1 MGLRIVYGRAG
12 SGKTGFCLNDIR
24 CSLDSAETHPL
35 VLIVPEQFSLQ
46 AEKNL
51 ARTAGSAGLF
61 RAEVLSFRRLAFR
74 VFSEVGGISKHH
86 LNAAGKSM
94 LLFRI
99 MNMLGG
105 RLRIFSGAALRRG
118 FTETLSNAITEFKRY
133 DITPEE
139 LEKAAARIE
148 EGLPLKDKLSDLAQ
162 VYGEFEKLLHRN
174 YMDADDDLVELYK
187 KLDQST
193 QFDGAEI
200 WIDEF
205 SGFTPQEYKVIG
217 KLLKKAKRVT
227 ISLCTDCLSNEAGDC
242 APMIFAP
249 VRNTAVKLLRIAAA
263 EGVEVEKPAAVIGIM
278 SAGVM
283 PAGMAS
289 SGITS
294 IGVMST
300 DMPSEIIFARSGQ
313 STAEPVTGNV
323 AGLSSATRIP
333 PRFIASKELAHLER
347 NFYKYPYAKFPGKSG
362 DVTLSSSA
370 NMYSEVED
378 TARDVIRLCREQGY
392 RYRDIAVAMR
402 NPESYRSVVKS
413 TFTRYGIPY
422 FFDGK
427 RDIDGHPLVVFI
439 LSALEIFTD
448 SWSYEAVF
456 RYARTGLTGVAREEL
471 DLLENYVLANGIRGN
486 VWIRQNDWDYP
497 VGQSSRGVASDP
509 DPKELEGLM
518 RINTARRQLT
528 APLEAFRARTKG
540 GAKAVEFCTSLYEL
554 LCRTGANKMIEE
566 LSVQFAAEGMLD
578 KADEYR
584 QVWNIAMDVF
594 SQIVEVLDTE
604 EMGTE
609 RFAEILAAGFA
620 GHKIGLI
627 PPSLDQVLVG
637 SIERSRSHDIK
648 ALYIL
653 GANEGVLPG
662 TKADDGLIND
672 IDRESLG
679 KLGLE
684 LAGNTVS
691 KCMEERFMVYMAL
704 ATPSRYLWLSYPAAD
719 RDGRALRPSRII
731 SDVRRI
737 LPGVREQGA
746 IAGSDAVSLPQP
758 SAPEPVFDELAARLR
773 MRFDGETIH
782 EGWKDIYRWY
792 SRNKDWK
799 EKSAIII
806 SGLGYTNQVRRL
818 SRERAGS
825 LYGRPIFTSVSR
837 MEAYSSCPFSYYVK
851 YGLKAKERRI
861 FSFNPVDAGTF
872 MHNSID
878 EFSRMLV
885 ISGISWR
892 GLDREWCAAQISKL
906 VDAQLSERG
915 GSILRSSRRYEYL
928 SGRLKRTVTKAILL
942 ISRHIEMSSFEPSGY
957 EVEFGDR
964 GRYPAITIE
973 LPSGETV
980 KMTGRIDRIDS
991 MTNEDGTYLR
1001 IIDYK
1006 SGNRALKLADV
1017 YYGLQ
1022 LQLLTYL
1029 DAVLGMDGTGGNMEA
1044 GAVNDG
1050 DGCAGNSGGNDV
1062 LNIEGGSTVPGPAC
1076 EHGNAASG
1084 LRLPAG
1090 VLYFRLDDPL
1100 IRCDRDSTDEDI
1112 ERAIM
1117 KELRMKGLILA
1128 DVRLVREMDKQ
1139 IDGDS
1144 LIIPARINRDGALGR
1159 SSAAT
1164 KEQFEILRGY
1174 VRKTLALIGSG
1185 IMDGNVTIS
1194 PYKKKTMSACT
1205 YCSFS
1210 PVCQFDTSVRDNRY
1224 RFISDIKEDELWRL
1238 MRRNEA
1244 EVSGI
1249 GVMDTG
1255 GVSGQDGA
1263 SIGLADDCGINTADG
1278 MNMGSS
1284 GANAGESG
1292 SGRTGTSDHE
1302 TLDSGRGGT
1311 A

>member
-12 SGKTGFCLNDIR
+12 SGKTGYCLNDIR
-24 CSLDSAETHPL
+24 SSLDSGETHPL

-51 ARTAGSAGLF
+51 ARITGPAGLF

-99 MNMLGG
+99 MNRLGSG
-105 RLRIFSGAALRRG
+105 LKIFSGAALRKG

-162 VYGEFEKLLHRN
+162 VYGEFQKLLHQN

-217 KLLKKAKRVT
+217 KLLNKAKRVT
-227 ISLCTDCLSNEAGDC
+227 ISLCTDCLSNEAGEC
-242 APMIFAP
+242 APIIFAP
-249 VRNTAVKLLRIAAA
+249 VRNTAVKLLRLAAA
-263 EGVEVEKPAAVIGIM
+263 EGVETEKPVAIGGILSTAM
-278 SAGVM
+278 SAGIV
-283 PAGMAS
+283 
-289 SGITS
+289 SGGGDQSVVLKHKTDD
-294 IGVMST
+294 GVGT
-300 DMPSEIIFARSGQ
+300 
-313 STAEPVTGNV
+313 T
-323 AGLSSATRIP
+323 SATLIP
-333 PRFIASKELAHLER
+333 SRFAASKELAHLER

-362 DVTLSSSA
+362 DVTLSSSS

-392 RYRDIAVAMR
+392 RYRDIAVTMR
-402 NPESYRSVVKS
+402 NPESYRSIVKS
-413 TFTRYGIPY
+413 IFTRYGIPY

-427 RDIDGHPLVVFI
+427 RDIDGQPLVVFI

-486 VWIRQNDWDYP
+486 VWIRQNEWDYP
-497 VGQSSRGVASDP
+497 VEHSNRGVEPDQKESDS
-509 DPKELEGLM
+509 LI
-518 RINTARRQLT
+518 RINAARRQLT
-528 APLEAFRARTKG
+528 APLEAFRAKTKG
-540 GAKAVEFCTSLYEL
+540 GARAVEFCTSLYEL
-554 LCRTGANKMIEE
+554 LCSTGANKMIEE
-566 LSVQFAAEGMLD
+566 LSVKFAAEGMLD

-609 RFAEILAAGFA
+609 RFSEILSAGFS

-627 PPSLDQVLVG
+627 PPSMDQVLVG

-653 GANEGVLPG
+653 GANEGILPG
-662 TKADDGLIND
+662 TKADDGLISD
-672 IDRESLG
+672 VDRESLG

-684 LAGNTVS
+684 LAGNTAS

-737 LPGVREQGA
+737 LPGVREQST
-746 IAGSDAVSLPQP
+746 IAGSDAASLPQP

-792 SRNKDWK
+792 SQNKAWK

-806 SGLGYTNQVRRL
+806 SGLGYTNQVRQL

-825 LYGRPIFTSVSR
+825 LYGRPVFTSVSR

-885 ISGISWR
+885 MNGISWR
-892 GLDREWCAAQISKL
+892 GLDREWCAAQVSKL

-915 GSILRSSRRYEYL
+915 GGIPGNSKRVEYL
-928 SGRLKRTVTKAILL
+928 SGRLKRTVTKAVLL

-957 EVEFGDR
+957 EVEFGDK

-973 LPSGETV
+973 LPSGEAV

-1006 SGNRALKLADV
+1006 SGNKALKLADV

-1029 DAVLGMDGTGGNMEA
+1029 DAVLGMDG
-1044 GAVNDG
+1044 
-1050 DGCAGNSGGNDV
+1050 
-1062 LNIEGGSTVPGPAC
+1062 
-1076 EHGNAASG
+1076 
-1084 LRLPAG
+1084 LPAG

-1100 IRCDRDSTDEDI
+1100 IRCDRDSTDEEI
-1112 ERAIM
+1112 EKAIM
-1117 KELRMKGLILA
+1117 KELRMKGLVLA
-1128 DVRLVREMDKQ
+1128 DVKLVREMDKQ

-1144 LIIPARINRDGALGR
+1144 LIVPARINRDGALGR

-1164 KEQFEILRGY
+1164 KEQFGILRGY

-1185 IMDGNVTIS
+1185 IMDGNVTIN

-1210 PVCQFDTSVRDNRY
+1210 PVCQFDTSIRDNRY
-1224 RFISDIKEDELWRL
+1224 RIISDIKEDDLWRL
-1238 MRRNEA
+1238 LRKDGDDGT
-1244 EVSGI
+1244 GI
-1249 GVMDTG
+1249 G
-1255 GVSGQDGA
+1255 S
-1263 SIGLADDCGINTADG
+1263 ADDAGVNGEDGTAD
-1278 MNMGSS
+1278 N
-1284 GANAGESG
+1284 
-1292 SGRTGTSDHE
+1292 D
-1302 TLDSGRGGT
+1302 DSAAERGG
-1311 A
+1311 AI

>member
-12 SGKTGFCLNDIR
+12 SGKSCYCLNDIKNAME
-24 CSLDSAETHPL
+24 SGETHPL

-51 ARTAGSAGLF
+51 ARTSGSAGLF

-99 MNMLGG
+99 MNRLGSE
-105 RLRIFSGAALRRG
+105 LRIFSRAALRKG
-118 FTETLSNAITEFKRY
+118 FTETLNDAITEFKRY

-139 LEKAAARIE
+139 LEKAAGRIE
-148 EGLPLKDKLSDLAQ
+148 EGLPLKDKLSDLAL
-162 VYGEFEKLLHRN
+162 VYGEFEKLLHQN

-187 KLDQST
+187 KLDQSS

-227 ISLCTDCLSNEAGDC
+227 ISLCTDCLSSEPGDC
-242 APMIFAP
+242 APMVFAP
-249 VRNTAVKLLRIAAA
+249 VRNTAVKLLRLAAA
-263 EGVEVEKPAAVIGIM
+263 EGTEVEKPVATGNILFTGEDSSAALERL
-278 SAGVM
+278 
-283 PAGMAS
+283 AS
-289 SGITS
+289 G
-294 IGVMST
+294 
-300 DMPSEIIFARSGQ
+300 
-313 STAEPVTGNV
+313 VTG
-323 AGLSSATRIP
+323 SSAAAFIS
-333 PRFIASKELAHLER
+333 PRFTASKELAHLER
-347 NFYKYPYAKFPGKSG
+347 NFYKYPYSKFTGKSG
-362 DVTLSSSA
+362 DVTISTSS
-370 NMYSEVED
+370 NMHSEVED
-378 TARDVIRLCREQGY
+378 AACDMIRLCREHGY
-392 RYRDIAVAMR
+392 RYRDIAVTMR
-402 NPESYRSVVKS
+402 NPESYRSIVKS
-413 TFTRYGIPY
+413 IFTRYGVPY

-427 RDIDGHPLVVFI
+427 RSIDGHPLVIFI

-497 VGQSSRGVASDP
+497 IDRSGRGAEP
-509 DPKELEGLM
+509 DQKELDSLM
-518 RINTARRQLT
+518 RINAARRELT
-528 APLEAFRARTKG
+528 APLEAFRAKTKG
-540 GAKAVEFCTSLYEL
+540 GARAVAFCTALYEL
-554 LCRTGANKMIEE
+554 LCGTGANKTIEE
-566 LSVQFAAEGMLD
+566 LSVKFAAEGMLD

-584 QVWNIAMDVF
+584 QVWNITMDVF

-604 EMGTE
+604 ELGTE

-627 PPSLDQVLVG
+627 PPSLDQVLAG
-637 SIERSRSHDIK
+637 SIERSRSHEIK

-653 GANEGVLPG
+653 GANEGILPG
-662 TKADDGLIND
+662 TKADDGLISD
-672 IDRESLG
+672 LDRESLG

-684 LAGNTVS
+684 LAGNTTS

-704 ATPSRYLWLSYPAAD
+704 ATPSRYLWISCPAAD
-719 RDGRALRPSRII
+719 TDGRALRPSRII
-731 SDVRRI
+731 SEVRRI
-737 LPGVREQGA
+737 LPEVREQSS
-746 IAGSDAVSLPQP
+746 IAGSEAISLPQP
-758 SAPEPVFDELAARLR
+758 SAPEPMFDKLAAKLR
-773 MRFDGETIH
+773 MRFDGQTVH
-782 EGWKDIYRWY
+782 EGWKDIYRWF

-799 EKSAIII
+799 EKSTIII
-806 SGLGYTNQVRRL
+806 NGLGYTNQVRQL
-818 SRERAGS
+818 STERAGS
-825 LYGRPIFTSVSR
+825 LYGRPVFTSVSR

-861 FSFNPVDAGTF
+861 FSFDPVDAGTF

-885 ISGISWR
+885 LNGISWR
-892 GLDREWCAAQISKL
+892 SLDREWCAAQVSKL
-906 VDAQLSERG
+906 VDEQLSESG
-915 GSILRSSRRYEYL
+915 GSILGSSKRYAYL
-928 SGRLKRTVTKAILL
+928 SGRLKRTVTRAVLL

-957 EVEFGDR
+957 EVEFGDK

-973 LPSGETV
+973 LPSGEAV

-1006 SGNRALKLADV
+1006 SGNKALKLADV

-1029 DAVLGMDGTGGNMEA
+1029 DAVLGMDGSGGSAEN
-1044 GAVNDG
+1044 GAVESGSSSVIDRMDSVAVSNSASD
-1050 DGCAGNSGGNDV
+1050 CGN
-1062 LNIEGGSTVPGPAC
+1062 
-1076 EHGNAASG
+1076 NASSV
-1084 LRLPAG
+1084 RLPAG

-1100 IRCDRDSTDEDI
+1100 IRCDRDSSDDDI
-1112 ERAIM
+1112 EKTIM

-1128 DVRLVREMDKQ
+1128 DVKLVREMDKQ

-1144 LIIPARINRDGALGR
+1144 LIVPARINRDGSLGR

-1164 KEQFEILRGY
+1164 KEQFGVLRSH
-1174 VRKTLALIGSG
+1174 VRKTLASIGSG
-1185 IMDGNVTIS
+1185 IMDGNVTIN

-1210 PVCQFDTSVRDNRY
+1210 KVCQFDTSIRDNRY
-1224 RFISDIKEDELWRL
+1224 RIISDIKEDELWRL
-1238 MRRNEA
+1238 MRKNGEK
-1244 EVSGI
+1244 VS
-1249 GVMDTG
+1249 
-1255 GVSGQDGA
+1255 A
-1263 SIGLADDCGINTADG
+1263 S
-1278 MNMGSS
+1278 
-1284 GANAGESG
+1284 E
-1292 SGRTGTSDHE
+1292 
-1302 TLDSGRGGT
+1302 RGGLI
-1311 A
+1311 